1 MLSTRQ
7 VYKPGLKITEKSKVK
22 PINIYAKN
30 YLLSENNCNKIMGG
44 DITILR
50 VSNVVGF
57 DSGKKKRLSM
67 LNKMLLGIKNK
78 QINLDNSYNCLK
90 DILPVNFFC
99 EYLLKIIKNKAKG
112 IINIG
117 SGQSLTLLELAKI
130 LIIKKKNVFIKVD
143 KNILST
149 DGSYRYNIKKLY
161 NLSGI
166 KFTKRDVINE
176 LLKIK
181 KR

>member
-1 MLSTRQ
+1 
-7 VYKPGLKITEKSKVK
+7 
-22 PINIYAKN
+22 
-30 YLLSENNCNKIMGG
+30 
-44 DITILR
+44 
-50 VSNVVGF
+50 
-57 DSGKKKRLSM
+57 
-67 LNKMLLGIKNK
+67 
-78 QINLDNSYNCLK
+78 
-90 DILPVNFFC
+90 
-99 EYLLKIIKNKAKG
+99 IKNKAKG

-161 NLSGI
+161 NLTGI

>member
-1 MLSTRQ
+1 M
-7 VYKPGLKITEKSKVK
+7 PN
-22 PINIYAKN
+22 NI
-30 YLLSENNCNKIMGG
+30 LLSIDN
-44 DITILR
+44 L
-50 VSNVVGF
+50 F
-57 DSGKKKRLSM
+57 FLPLS
-67 LNKMLLGIKNK
+67 
-78 QINLDNSYNCLK
+78 
-90 DILPVNFFC
+90 
-99 EYLLKIIKNKAKG
+99 KIIKNKAKG

-149 DGSYRYNIKKLY
+149 DRSYKYNIKKLY

-181 KR
+181 KGYDNK